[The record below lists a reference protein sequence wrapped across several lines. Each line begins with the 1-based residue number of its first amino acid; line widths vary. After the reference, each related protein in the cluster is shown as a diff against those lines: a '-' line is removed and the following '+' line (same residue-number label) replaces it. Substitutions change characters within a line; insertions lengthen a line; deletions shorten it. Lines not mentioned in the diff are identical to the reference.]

1 MAAQDR
7 RVAIVTGGARGIGR
21 ACAHSLAERGYA
33 LVLVDVLASEMA
45 RTRSEIEQLGCPCL
59 AYEADVA
66 FHNRAHEVVDDVIG
80 QWRRIDVLINNA
92 GALFRRRQ
100 TTPDG
105 FERTFALNHMAYFVL
120 TDLLRDRLIKSAPA
134 RIVNVASEAHRGAML
149 DFDDLQ
155 SDHNYRGFAAYGR
168 SKLCNILFTRE
179 LARRLQGTGVTANCL
194 HPGFVASRFGDDNGG
209 LFRIGIG
216 IAKRLLAISP
226 EDGAATSIYLASA
239 PEVEGR
245 TGLYFDKSKPA
256 TPSAAA
262 RDDTAAQELWLRSAG
277 LAGIAG

>member
-1 MAAQDR
+1 MAGINGKVCIVTGATSGIGLVTAETLATKGARVILVGRNRARANEALARIKR
-7 RVAIVTGGARGIGR
+7 RVAGAAI
-21 ACAHSLAERGYA
+21 E
-33 LVLVDVLASEMA
+33 
-45 RTRSEIEQLGCPCL
+45 SEIADLSRLDEIRSLGTRL
-59 AYEADVA
+59 AALP
-66 FHNRAHEVVDDVIG
+66 
-80 QWRRIDVLINNA
+80 RIDVLINNA

-179 LARRLQGTGVTANCL
+179 LARRLEGTGVTANCL
-194 HPGFVASRFGDDNGG
+194 HPGVVRTRFGSNNGG
-209 LFRIGIG
+209 FITNLVRSAIMSGG
-216 IAKRLLAISP
+216 ISP
-226 EDGAATSIYLASA
+226 EAGAKTLTYLSSSQ
-239 PEVEGR
+239 
-245 TGLYFDKSKPA
+245 D
-256 TPSAAA
+256 
-262 RDDTAAQELWLRSAG
+262 
-277 LAGIAG
+277 